1 MGIDRRLN
9 RLTERHKTVTQSARL
24 SFSSTRENL
33 SRLERAAEENDGRH
47 SGIEGNS

>member
-9 RLTERHKTVTQSARL
+9 QLTERRKTLTQSARL

-33 SRLERAAEENDGRH
+33 SRLERAAEKIGGRR
-47 SGIEGNS
+47 SGIEGKS